1 MDFSDLI
8 KKSLEYYDNQ
18 NFKNIKYIENTI
30 IEITTKD
37 TTNDTIII
45 FDKNYNILLESRY
58 EILGLFD
65 NQTNVWLWA
74 WLLPFLNSSETVISR
89 KLLDYALKLEPQ
101 SNSYDH
107 YYIKSQLLNSRITIE
122 NAIELDIHLA
132 LSSYLIKDLF
142 SFIKPLQVFLN
153 EDKTKYNTVF
163 YLIK

>member
-8 KKSLEYYDNQ
+8 KKSLEYYDSQ
-18 NFKNIKYIENTI
+18 NDKNKKYIENT
-30 IEITTKD
+30 K
-37 TTNDTIII
+37 II
-45 FDKNYNILLESRY
+45 FSGEDNKISLIDQDENILLDCNY

-65 NQTNVWLWA
+65 NQTNVWLWS
-74 WLLPFLNSSETVISR
+74 WLLPFLNSNDTIISR

-122 NAIELDIHLA
+122 DSIELDIHLA
-132 LSSYLIKDLF
+132 LSSYLTKDLF
-142 SFIKPLQVFLN
+142 SFIKPLRINLN
-153 EDKTKYNTVF
+153 KEQTKYNTIY

>member
-8 KKSLEYYDNQ
+8 KKSLEYYDSQ
-18 NFKNIKYIENTI
+18 NDKNKKYIENT
-30 IEITTKD
+30 K
-37 TTNDTIII
+37 II
-45 FDKNYNILLESRY
+45 FSGEDNQISLIDQDENILLDCNY

-74 WLLPFLNSSETVISR
+74 WLLPFLNSNDTIISR

-122 NAIELDIHLA
+122 DSIELDIHLA

-142 SFIKPLQVFLN
+142 SFIKPLRINLN
-153 EDKTKYNTVF
+153 KEQTKYNTIY

>member
-8 KKSLEYYDNQ
+8 KKSLEYYDSQ
-18 NFKNIKYIENTI
+18 NDKNKKYIENT
-30 IEITTKD
+30 K
-37 TTNDTIII
+37 II
-45 FDKNYNILLESRY
+45 FSGEDNQISLIDKDENILLDCNY

-74 WLLPFLNSSETVISR
+74 WLLPFLNSNDTIISR

-122 NAIELDIHLA
+122 DSIELDIHLA

-142 SFIKPLQVFLN
+142 SFIKPLRINLN
-153 EDKTKYNTVF
+153 KEQTKFNTIY

>member
-8 KKSLEYYDNQ
+8 KKSLEYYDSQ
-18 NFKNIKYIENTI
+18 NDKNKKYIENT
-30 IEITTKD
+30 K
-37 TTNDTIII
+37 II
-45 FDKNYNILLESRY
+45 FSGEDNQISLIDQDENILLDCNY

-74 WLLPFLNSSETVISR
+74 WLLPFLNSNDTIISR

-122 NAIELDIHLA
+122 DSIELDIHLA

-142 SFIKPLQVFLN
+142 SFIKPLRINLN
-153 EDKTKYNTVF
+153 KEQTKFNTIY

>member
-8 KKSLEYYDNQ
+8 KKSLEYYDSQ
-18 NFKNIKYIENTI
+18 NDKNKKYIENT
-30 IEITTKD
+30 K
-37 TTNDTIII
+37 II
-45 FDKNYNILLESRY
+45 FSGEDNQISLIDKEENILLDCNY

-74 WLLPFLNSSETVISR
+74 WLLPFLNSNDTIISR

-122 NAIELDIHLA
+122 DSIELDIHLA

-142 SFIKPLQVFLN
+142 SFIKPLRINLN
-153 EDKTKYNTVF
+153 KEQTKFNTIY

>member
-8 KKSLEYYDNQ
+8 KKSLEYYDSQ
-18 NFKNIKYIENTI
+18 NDKNKKYIENT
-30 IEITTKD
+30 K
-37 TTNDTIII
+37 II
-45 FDKNYNILLESRY
+45 FSGEDNQISLIDQDENILLDCNY

-74 WLLPFLNSSETVISR
+74 WLLPFLNSNDTIISR

-122 NAIELDIHLA
+122 DSIELDIHLA

-142 SFIKPLQVFLN
+142 SFIKPLRINLN
-153 EDKTKYNTVF
+153 KEQTKYNTLY

>member
-18 NFKNIKYIENTI
+18 NFKNKKYIENTI
-30 IEITTKD
+30 IEARA
-37 TTNDTIII
+37 NDKLII
-45 FDKNYNILLESRY
+45 FDKKYNILLESEY

-74 WLLPFLNSSETVISR
+74 WLLPFLNSSETIISR

-101 SNSYDH
+101 SNSNDH
-107 YYIKSQLLNSRITIE
+107 FYIKSQLLNSRITIE
-122 NAIELDIHLA
+122 NEIELDIHLA

-142 SFIKPLQVFLN
+142 LFIKPLQMFLN
-153 EDKTKYNTVF
+153 KEHTKYITF
-163 YLIK
+163 YYLIK

>member
-8 KKSLEYYDNQ
+8 RKSLEYYDNQ
-18 NFKNIKYIENTI
+18 NYKNKEYIENTV
-30 IEITTKD
+30 IEVKSKDKITILDKD
-37 TTNDTIII
+37 
-45 FDKNYNILLESRY
+45 YNIILEANY

-65 NQTNVWLWA
+65 NQTNIWLWS
-74 WLLPFLNSSETVISR
+74 WLLPFMSSSETVISR

-107 YYIKSQLLNSRITIE
+107 FYIKSQLLNSRITIE
-122 NAIELDIHLA
+122 DAIELDIHLA

-142 SFIKPLQVFLN
+142 LFIKPLKIFLN
-153 EDKTKYNTVF
+153 EDKTKYSTIY